1 MSTLIEWAVMKN
13 RHWKIYIAKT
23 PKGLCYVG
31 SPGESFERFSEYL
44 KKRFPGCHLEENGQA
59 LEPYRQQLLDCIS
72 GAESSFTL
80 PIDAKGTP
88 FQRDVWQA
96 LQQIPF
102 GQTVP
107 YSEIAALVGRPTAIR
122 AVGTAIGAN
131 PVLIAVPCHRVIGK
145 NGAISGYRG
154 GLELKRYLLEL
165 EAGQHEQKP
174 SNPLI

>member
-1 MSTLIEWAVMKN
+1 MDTLIEWSVLET
-13 RHWKIYIAKT
+13 RHWKLYIAKT
-23 PKGLCYVG
+23 RGGLCYVG
-31 SPGESFERFSEYL
+31 SPGESFEHFSAFV
-44 KKRFPGCHLEENGQA
+44 KKRFPGCRLEEDGQA
-59 LEPYRQQLLDCIS
+59 LEPYRKQLLDCIS

-96 LQQIPF
+96 LQHIPF
-102 GQTVP
+102 GRTVP

-154 GLELKRYLLEL
+154 GLALKRFLLEL
-165 EAGQHEQKP
+165 EAGKNP

>member
-1 MSTLIEWAVMKN
+1 MDNLIEWSEMEN
-13 RHWKIYIAKT
+13 SHWKLYIAKT
-23 PKGLCYVG
+23 RDGLCYVG
-31 SPGESFERFSEYL
+31 SPGESFEHFSIYL
-44 KKRFPGCHLEENGQA
+44 NKRFPGCRLAENAQA
-59 LEPYRQQLLDCIS
+59 LEPYCKQLLGCAS
-72 GAESSFTL
+72 GENPSFTL

-102 GQTVP
+102 GQTMP
-107 YSEIAALVGRPTAIR
+107 YSKIAALIGRPTAIR

-154 GLELKRYLLEL
+154 GLELKRFLLDL
-165 EAGQHEQKP
+165 EAGKNP

>member
-1 MSTLIEWAVMKN
+1 MDTLIEWSVLEN
-13 RHWKIYIAKT
+13 RHWTLYLAKT
-23 PKGLCYVG
+23 LDGLCYVG
-31 SPGESFERFSEYL
+31 SPGESFEHFSGYL
-44 KKRFPGCHLEENGQA
+44 KKRFPSSHLEENGQA
-59 LEPYRQQLLDCIS
+59 LEPYRKKLLDCIS
-72 GAESSFTL
+72 GDESSFTL

-96 LQQIPF
+96 LQQIPY
-102 GQTVP
+102 GRTVP

-154 GLELKRYLLEL
+154 GLALKRFLLEL
-165 EAGQHEQKP
+165 EAGKNP

>member
-1 MSTLIEWAVMKN
+1 MDTLIEWSMLES
-13 RHWKIYIAKT
+13 RHWTLYIAKT
-23 PKGLCYVG
+23 RDGLCYVG
-31 SPGESFERFSEYL
+31 SPGESFDRFSEYL
-44 KKRFPGCHLEENGQA
+44 KKRFPGCHLEESEQA
-59 LEPYRQQLLDCIS
+59 LEPYRKQLLDCIS
-72 GAESSFTL
+72 GTESSFTL

-102 GQTVP
+102 GRTVP

-131 PVLIAVPCHRVIGK
+131 PVLIAIPCHRVIGK

-154 GLELKRYLLEL
+154 GLELKRFLLEL
-165 EAGQHEQKP
+165 EAGKNP
-174 SNPLI
+174 SNQRI